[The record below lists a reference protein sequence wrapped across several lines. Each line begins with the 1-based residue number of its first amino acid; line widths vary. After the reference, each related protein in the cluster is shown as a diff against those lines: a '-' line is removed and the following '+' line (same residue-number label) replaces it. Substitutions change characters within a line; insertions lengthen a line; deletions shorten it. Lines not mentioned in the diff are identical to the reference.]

1 LLFLPNFPCKPE
13 NHVWALVFPFGK
25 F

>member
-13 NHVWALVFPFGK
+13 NHVWAFVFPFGK